1 MVSGLFLVACFW
13 WLYLGGF
20 FRVKFMSF
28 RASYT
33 YGGFTSKV
41 SQLLVLIWQ
50 SFFGI
55 VPILPL
61 VPIMHILLVSCF
73 IMLRGLIC
81 PITWNWT
88 LPTPTS
94 SSDNILYPFWKWV
107 NWALNCWMVLGFRMV
122 SSDLW
127 FSDQDYIL
135 LPPCKWQR
143 SKWDW
148 KATYELL
155 DGFRYFWS
163 SYSIF
168 RSGQVTSG
176 VYSD

>member
-1 MVSGLFLVACFW
+1 MPFESALYRSYICFLMWDILIILVFSVVVFLFYITWKTRMVSGLFLVACFW

-50 SFFGI
+50 SFFVI

-61 VPIMHILLVSCF
+61 IPIMHILLVSCF

-81 PITWNWT
+81 PIIWNWT
-88 LPTPTS
+88 LPTPTP

-127 FSDQDYIL
+127 FSDQDYI
-135 LPPCKWQR
+135 
-143 SKWDW
+143 
-148 KATYELL
+148 
-155 DGFRYFWS
+155 F
-163 SYSIF
+163 
-168 RSGQVTSG
+168 
-176 VYSD
+176 